1 MAWPEEQPCAKR
13 STNRKARRRSC
24 LKSKISSNLASKCV
38 ARAPSPARRNQRF
51 ERGRTKV
58 HEKYLGDSYDLVKR
72 FWCESL
78 GPVAPLYAHPRF
90 VPSPIRSQY
99 TAVTKIPILDARP
112 EGAFGLLL
120 DPHTGVP
127 VADGLSSS
135 ASVGHAPL
143 SFIVELNQ
151 KLRPEYLICFD
162 QSYHRKHSLSKKGQ
176 MEAKTD
182 FPARKGN
189 ACVLLCFSCFFSF
202 HCTEEAGPSHHIRDV
217 QCAFA

>member
-1 MAWPEEQPCAKR
+1 
-13 STNRKARRRSC
+13 
-24 LKSKISSNLASKCV
+24 
-38 ARAPSPARRNQRF
+38 
-51 ERGRTKV
+51 V

-99 TAVTKIPILDARP
+99 TAVTKIPILDARL

-176 MEAKTD
+176 MEAKLT
-182 FPARKGN
+182 FLHEKGMHAFYYVSHASFLFIAQKKPVLDSIYDRLLLLEIPGSRFE
-189 ACVLLCFSCFFSF
+189 ACPL
-202 HCTEEAGPSHHIRDV
+202 PS
-217 QCAFA
+217 

>member
-1 MAWPEEQPCAKR
+1 MW
-13 STNRKARRRSC
+13 
-24 LKSKISSNLASKCV
+24 
-38 ARAPSPARRNQRF
+38 
-51 ERGRTKV
+51 RGRPRPRDVINVSSAGEPRCTRNTSAIRTTSSSVFGAKA
-58 HEKYLGDSYDLVKR
+58 SDLLR
-72 FWCESL
+72 
-78 GPVAPLYAHPRF
+78 PLYAHPRF

-143 SFIVELNQ
+143 SFIFELNQ

-176 MEAKTD
+176 MEAKLT
-182 FPARKGN
+182 FLHEKGMH
-189 ACVLLCFSCFFSF
+189 AFYYVSHASFLFIAQKKPVLRTTSETS
-202 HCTEEAGPSHHIRDV
+202 S
-217 QCAFA
+217 

>member
-1 MAWPEEQPCAKR
+1 M
-13 STNRKARRRSC
+13 
-24 LKSKISSNLASKCV
+24 
-38 ARAPSPARRNQRF
+38 ARAPSPARRKSTFRARENQGAREIPRRF
-51 ERGRTKV
+51 VRPRQAF
-58 HEKYLGDSYDLVKR
+58 LVRK
-72 FWCESL
+72 
-78 GPVAPLYAHPRF
+78 PRF

-176 MEAKTD
+176 MEAKLT
-182 FPARKGN
+182 FLHEKGMH
-189 ACVLLCFSCFFSF
+189 AFYYVSHASFLFIAQKKPVLRTTSETS
-202 HCTEEAGPSHHIRDV
+202 S
-217 QCAFA
+217 

>member
-1 MAWPEEQPCAKR
+1 
-13 STNRKARRRSC
+13 
-24 LKSKISSNLASKCV
+24 
-38 ARAPSPARRNQRF
+38 
-51 ERGRTKV
+51 V

-78 GPVAPLYAHPRF
+78 GPLAPLYAHPRF
-90 VPSPIRSQY
+90 VPSPIRSHY

-135 ASVGHAPL
+135 ASVSHAPL

-151 KLRPEYLICFD
+151 KLRPEYIICFD
-162 QSYHRKHSLSKKGQ
+162 QSFHRKHKLTKEERREKKMTFLRERGIHSFYYVSHAPFLFAAQTTHMLVSVLDCLISQGIPKSRFQSL
-176 MEAKTD
+176 D
-182 FPARKGN
+182 
-189 ACVLLCFSCFFSF
+189 
-202 HCTEEAGPSHHIRDV
+202 I
-217 QCAFA
+217 